1 MIRGEFCMGL
11 AFGCG
16 SPKLAVIFPEMV
28 MHVKRLRAM
37 IGVESHEC

>member
-1 MIRGEFCMGL
+1 MIRGEFCIDPALG
-11 AFGCG
+11 GE

-37 IGVESHEC
+37 IGVASGAC

>member
-1 MIRGEFCMGL
+1 MDP

-28 MHVKRLRAM
+28 THVNRLRAM